1 MNQMMMEIERIVRSH
16 LVFVCRTTTTEILV
30 NMGGVVVD
38 DDNHTAVLGRFLYMR
53 TRSGFLQELTQP
65 RNFLYTEIMGMRL
78 LEKGASVA
86 DAEDKF
92 VVSVRLDLAQ
102 MLDQFDGFAPTQIVG
117 QVATEKILVQRFE
130 VLAHLTSIVLRRF
143 VELMLP

>member
-1 MNQMMMEIERIVRSH
+1 MNQMMVEIERIVRSH
-16 LVFVCRTTTTEILV
+16 VVFVCRTTTTEILV

-78 LEKGASVA
+78 LEKSASVA

-92 VVSVRLDLAQ
+92 VVSVRLDLTQ
-102 MLDQFDGFAPTQIVG
+102 MLDQFDGFAPT
-117 QVATEKILVQRFE
+117 
-130 VLAHLTSIVLRRF
+130 
-143 VELMLP
+143 